1 MVQAEGEGK
10 GVSFREIWRSFVLYG
25 LFAVLVI
32 AGFHE
37 LPEGET
43 ILSWYIII
51 ASAAVPAT
59 IARFWR

>member
-1 MVQAEGEGK
+1 MGR
-10 GVSFREIWRSFVLYG
+10 REVWRAIVLCG

-32 AGFHE
+32 TGFHE
-37 LPEGET
+37 LPDRES
-43 ILSWYIII
+43 ILPWYIVI